1 MDWRHTLVLIF
12 SLAPVTFGFEGFE
25 LPSPCFSEI
34 YCDAETTHSLLHVV
48 QMAKIYNDSK
58 TFVDKSL
65 KSSPEDVLQK
75 FNQLMQVDFFTS
87 DC

>member
-1 MDWRHTLVLIF
+1 MLIF
-12 SLAPVTFGFEGFE
+12 LLTSVTFGLED
-25 LPSPCFSEI
+25 SPCFSEI

-65 KSSPEDVLQK
+65 KSSPEDVLQN
-75 FNQLMQVDFFTS
+75 FNQLMQVGRFCTS
-87 DC
+87 YC